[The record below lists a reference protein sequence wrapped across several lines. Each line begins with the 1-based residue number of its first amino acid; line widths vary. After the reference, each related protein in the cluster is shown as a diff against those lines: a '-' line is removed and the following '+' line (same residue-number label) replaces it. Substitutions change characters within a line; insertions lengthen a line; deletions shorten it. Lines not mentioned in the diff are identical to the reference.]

1 LAWHAESLT
10 TRRRFAMAAIV
21 AFAGAAHMATF
32 AVLAGL
38 SVVTAI
44 AWFAGR
50 GIKLAPDGA
59 GFATVAVWSALLL
72 LLAGNFA
79 VTGRLV
85 LTSEGE
91 IFLFARMV
99 EDGSAGEILS
109 EECPRPDWQLCEY
122 RDALPPYGEAFIFDA
137 DSALQKIGGAQDAR
151 VRAEIGS
158 IIARSLVR
166 HPLAHAVRALELTAT
181 QFVDVGTGGAMEPLM
196 SWHTRWIL
204 TRDAPALVA
213 PYDAARQQTED
224 VELGDWSDFVVVPV
238 SIATS
243 FVLPVLAVLLWRRG
257 RRRDAM
263 LPGVLFVALLGNAA
277 ICSILVG
284 SNDRY
289 QARLVWLAP
298 LAVGLVATRLRAS
311 TDPVARPS
319 ALC

>member
-1 LAWHAESLT
+1 
-10 TRRRFAMAAIV
+10 M
-21 AFAGAAHMATF
+21 
-32 AVLAGL
+32 
-38 SVVTAI
+38 
-44 AWFAGR
+44 
-50 GIKLAPDGA
+50 
-59 GFATVAVWSALLL
+59 
-72 LLAGNFA
+72 
-79 VTGRLV
+79 
-85 LTSEGE
+85 
-91 IFLFARMV
+91 
-99 EDGSAGEILS
+99 
-109 EECPRPDWQLCEY
+109 
-122 RDALPPYGEAFIFDA
+122 
-137 DSALQKIGGAQDAR
+137 
-151 VRAEIGS
+151 RAEIGS

-166 HPLAHAVRALELTAT
+166 HPLAHAVRAVELTAT

-196 SWHTRWIL
+196 GWHTRWIL

-224 VELGDWSDFVVVPV
+224 VDLGDWSDFVVVPV
-238 SIATS
+238 SIAAS

-298 LAVGLVATRLRAS
+298 LAVGLVAARLRAS